1 MDPPRAR
8 RAASPVALLLLMAAG
23 MSLSFSTWQALLNNF
38 AVERAAFDGADI
50 GLLQSV
56 REIPGFLSFAVVFL
70 LLVIREQALALV
82 ALLLLGVGTA
92 VTGLFPSLT
101 GLLVTTFVMSVGFHY
116 YEAVQQSLA
125 MQWVSIEK
133 LPEVLG
139 RVLAVLGMISIFVY
153 GALWLAFDRLGLAF
167 EWIYLAAGGATVLL
181 ALVGWLGFP
190 RFQTQ
195 VEQHKHLVLRRRY
208 WLYYALTFMG
218 GARRQIFIVFAGF
231 LMIEKFGYTVAQI
244 SFLFLVNAAL
254 NMLFARRIGRL
265 IGRIGERRALLAE
278 YLGLIVIF
286 VSYAFVS
293 VGWLAAMLYVFDH
306 FFFALSIAIKS
317 YFQKIAD
324 PRDLASSAGVAFTIN
339 HIAAVLIPVSFGLL
353 WLVSP
358 AAVFLSGA
366 AMAGISLVLAALVP
380 RQPGPRHE
388 TVLMPR
394 PTMEVGVD

>member
-1 MDPPRAR
+1 
-8 RAASPVALLLLMAAG
+8 MAAG

-70 LLVIREQALALV
+70 LFLIREQALALV
-82 ALLLLGVGTA
+82 ALLLLGLGTA
-92 VTGLFPSLT
+92 VTGFFPSLT
-101 GLLVTTFVMSVGFHY
+101 GLLITTFVMSVGFHY

-139 RVLAVLGMISIFVY
+139 RVLAVLGMISIVVY
-153 GALWLAFDRLGLAF
+153 GALWLAFDRLELAF
-167 EWIYLAAGGATVLL
+167 EWIYLGAGGATIVV
-181 ALVGWLGFP
+181 ALVCWLGFP
-190 RFQTQ
+190 RFSGTT
-195 VEQHKHLVLRRRY
+195 EQHKHLVLRKRY
-208 WLYYALTFMG
+208 WLYYALTFMS

-244 SFLFLVNAAL
+244 SFLFLINAAL
-254 NMLFARRIGRL
+254 NMIFAPRIGRL
-265 IGRIGERRALLAE
+265 IGRIGERRALLFE

-286 VSYAFVS
+286 ASYAFVS
-293 VGWLAAMLYVFDH
+293 VAWLAAFLYVLDH
-306 FFFALSIAIKS
+306 FFFALAIAIKS
-317 YFQKIAD
+317 YFHKIAD

-366 AMAGISLVLAALVP
+366 AMAGISLALAALVP
-380 RQPGPRHE
+380 ARPAPSRE
-388 TVLMPR
+388 TVLLRR
-394 PTMEVGVD
+394 PSLEVGVD